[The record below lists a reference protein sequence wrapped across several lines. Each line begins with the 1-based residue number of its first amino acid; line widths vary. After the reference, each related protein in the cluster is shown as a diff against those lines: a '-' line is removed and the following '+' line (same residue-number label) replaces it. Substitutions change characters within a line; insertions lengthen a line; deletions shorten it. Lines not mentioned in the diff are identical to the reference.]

1 MQTYAVYLY
10 PKSTFF
16 SSLPTSDTLFGAI
29 CWAVYHLWG
38 ENELKTML
46 EEFVNKKP
54 RFILSSSFPCMIQN
68 GKITRFYPKPLLPE
82 PDSTQISK
90 LAKEKSGTSNPQN
103 LRYKQGI
110 VEITEKLKEIKK
122 ITFVSEAI
130 FNQIVE
136 GKLNIKDIYQSLR
149 KRGSVSKDIEKIGS
163 CLITYEERSKIDP
176 EGELESFVKE
186 FDIQKNQI
194 DRVRCSTVEG
204 LLFFNKEIA
213 CTGLWFLVKTEDLDF
228 LKATFRYL
236 EDTGI
241 GGERTTGKGHF
252 KIQCEDALNL
262 PNVDSSNSF
271 IILSR
276 YLPEGNELNLISQEL
291 SNWNIINIRPK
302 RETMYLQ
309 AGERILKD
317 SLRLFTEGSI
327 FHVRERKDYYGKI
340 EDVGN
345 MGTYTAYHNGLAIP
359 VFANIGGA

>member
-1 MQTYAVYLY
+1 
-10 PKSTFF
+10 
-16 SSLPTSDTLFGAI
+16 
-29 CWAVYHLWG
+29 
-38 ENELKTML
+38 ML
-46 EEFVNKKP
+46 EEFVKKKP

-68 GKITRFYPKPLLPE
+68 GNRTRFYPKPLLPE
-82 PDSTQISK
+82 PDSTQINK
-90 LAKEKSGTSNPQN
+90 LAEEKSGTSNPQD

-110 VEITEKLKEIKK
+110 VEITGKLKQIKK

-136 GKLNIKDIYQSLR
+136 GKLNLKDIYQSLR
-149 KRGSVSKDIEKIGS
+149 KRGSISKDIEKIGN
-163 CLITYEERSKIDP
+163 CLITYEERSRVDP
-176 EGELESFVKE
+176 EGEIKSFVKE

-194 DRVRCSTVEG
+194 DRVRCSTVDG

-213 CTGLWFLVKTEDLDF
+213 CTGLWFLVKTDDLDF
-228 LKATFRYL
+228 LKVTFRYL

-252 KIQCEDALNL
+252 KIQCEDVFNL
-262 PNVDSSNSF
+262 PDINNPNAF

-276 YLPEGNELNLISQEL
+276 YLPEEDELNLISQKL
-291 SNWNIINIRPK
+291 NSWNIINIRPK
-302 RETMYLQ
+302 RESMYLQ

-327 FHVRERKDYYGKI
+327 FRVRERKDYYGKI

-345 MGTYTAYHNGLAIP
+345 MGKYTAYHNGLAIP
-359 VFANIGGA
+359 VFANIGGV